1 MINITSNYREIHSFI
16 AAELYMALVT
26 SKEAH
31 ANIVSVAPSRALQM
45 AGVVDYI
52 NAADIVGVVERTE
65 EIFATKEVC
74 YFLGFH
80 I

>member
-1 MINITSNYREIHSFI
+1 MVNITNNYTETRSFI

-31 ANIVSVAPSRALQM
+31 ANIVSVEPSRALQM

-52 NAADIVGVVERTE
+52 NAADLFSEVEQTD
-65 EIFATKEVC
+65 EIFATKEVS
-74 YFLGFH
+74 YFLGFY